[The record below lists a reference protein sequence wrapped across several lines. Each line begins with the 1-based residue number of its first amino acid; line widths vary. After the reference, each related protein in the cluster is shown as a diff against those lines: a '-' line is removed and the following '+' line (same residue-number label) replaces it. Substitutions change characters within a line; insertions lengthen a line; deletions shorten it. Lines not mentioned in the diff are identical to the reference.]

1 MIRITKDG
9 QLASKRLGIDHCFSV
24 FFFGLVFWGGGGEAV
39 HDGHH
44 ILGVADQML
53 SHDGMHERCLVSV
66 DREQSGCSQED
77 AHASPL
83 PSCAVH
89 HASPLLNFIQF
100 FFLILYLHEESKMMH
115 F

>member
-24 FFFGLVFWGGGGEAV
+24 FFLGVGEAV

-53 SHDGMHERCLVSV
+53 SHDGIHERCLVSV

-100 FFLILYLHEESKMMH
+100 FFLNFIPTRRI
-115 F
+115 

>member
-1 MIRITKDG
+1 MDSSLAKD
-9 QLASKRLGIDHCFSV
+9 SV
-24 FFFGLVFWGGGGEAV
+24 LIIVFLFFFWGLGGGGGGEAV

-53 SHDGMHERCLVSV
+53 SHDGIHERCLVSV

-100 FFLILYLHEESKMMH
+100 FFLNFIPTRRI
-115 F
+115 

>member
-1 MIRITKDG
+1 MDSSLAKD
-9 QLASKRLGIDHCFSV
+9 SV
-24 FFFGLVFWGGGGEAV
+24 LIIVFLFFFFGLGGGGEAV

-53 SHDGMHERCLVSV
+53 SHDGIHERCLVSV

-100 FFLILYLHEESKMMH
+100 FFLNFIPTRRI
-115 F
+115 

>member
-1 MIRITKDG
+1 MDSSLAKD
-9 QLASKRLGIDHCFSV
+9 SV
-24 FFFGLVFWGGGGEAV
+24 LIIVFLFFFLGWCFGGGGEAV